1 MLWFRKR
8 QIQKNSPCRILPTLK
23 KSCMPP
29 LRSSTV
35 PHCFYLSL
43 QATSPGF
50 IYQEASCGD
59 RDDECNVGRNIIEA
73 HKVSW
78 QGGAFLGKL
87 KTKYRDSSQNPAS
100 QHFHLDFHRH
110 RLLTLSSQH
119 QYIHCV
125 HHVYI
130 YISTKLYI
138 LWTAYLVL
146 HKYTDSTN
154 VYHIPFVSGGVN
166 TLNWSCWSS
175 ILNWNDD
182 GWDIKSKEMV
192 LTRKYFLQTEIGLRW
207 LI

>member
-125 HHVYI
+125 YRI
-130 YISTKLYI
+130 YV
-138 LWTAYLVL
+138 LWTAYCVQYNIQCLYILGVL
-146 HKYTDSTN
+146 LCSVQLTI
-154 VYHIPFVSGGVN
+154 YHISGVGVVK
-166 TLNWSCWSS
+166 CP
-175 ILNWNDD
+175 
-182 GWDIKSKEMV
+182 
-192 LTRKYFLQTEIGLRW
+192 TRWFLLHISQPR
-207 LI
+207 